1 MQMFSNFFFSKMAN
15 SVNKGNLGT
24 NDALT
29 KRPQSSGQNLSCAYL
44 GLNLCKT
51 LKFYLFFLNLTS
63 IPHGLPYNF
72 ICWVF
77 KPCCKLYLSTM
88 LENRRSGFLAIFIDV
103 IWKLQSPTCTH
114 CYRKTHLLLL
124 FLGKSTLVLSPCFA
138 PPPFQ
143 SAFLLL
149 LINPT
154 FLHIGSF
161 LHWSFKSWF
170 CLGEYL
176 RKRTLFG
183 QLLVCCRAV
192 SHCYGASGM

>member
-138 PPPFQ
+138 PPPFPECLP
-143 SAFLLL
+143 SAFNKSNFPSYW
-149 LINPT
+149 LISSLKLQILILPRWISSKKNP
-154 FLHIGSF
+154 F
-161 LHWSFKSWF
+161 
-170 CLGEYL
+170 
-176 RKRTLFG
+176 
-183 QLLVCCRAV
+183 RAI
-192 SHCYGASGM
+192 AGML